1 MKPLLLI
8 ALALL
13 FAFPTSSFADNNY
26 KVLGN
31 YKVLDC
37 LVESVDENSVGVTTE
52 ELERTLKLRL
62 MMNGLKP
69 ITDDNSK
76 HYLYH

>member
-1 MKPLLLI
+1 
-8 ALALL
+8 
-13 FAFPTSSFADNNY
+13 
-26 KVLGN
+26 
-31 YKVLDC
+31 
-37 LVESVDENSVGVTTE
+37 VDENSVGVNTE

-62 MMNGLKP
+62 MMNGIKP